1 MIYLLQSKQ
10 FFCEKSG
17 CDKSFSRRDV
27 MEVHLRRVHGLHRQ
41 PKKSGEE
48 SNNGHGKLQCP
59 QCNAKLTTRHHY
71 QRHLQAHEK
80 NAGNFECD
88 FCGKTFSQRRK
99 YLVHRRQ
106 QHVGEKKYKCDVCDK
121 SFLQKEFLLRHQ
133 FIHSAVAPF
142 SCDLCGVSFRQQ
154 VNLKQHQLRRHPQR
168 GLDDGGAVVVG
179 GGRVDDSRPHAC
191 LEDGCGKRFRT
202 SSELK
207 NHKLYHGEVARS
219 YSCHFCS
226 SAFVEKRHLD
236 RHIRRVHTGVRNFLC
251 EYCDKTFYEKY
262 ELNYHCRRHHAHH
275 HHHPRPLTPSVS
287 KQ

>member
-48 SNNGHGKLQCP
+48 SSSNHGSLQCP
-59 QCNAKLTTRHHY
+59 QCNAKLSTRHHY
-71 QRHLQAHEK
+71 QRHLQAHDK

-106 QHVGEKKYKCDVCDK
+106 QHLGEKKYKCDVCDK

-133 FIHSAVAPF
+133 FIHSAVAPY
-142 SCDLCGVSFRQQ
+142 SCDLCGASFRQQ
-154 VNLKQHQLRRHPQR
+154 VNLKQHQLRRHPWLGR
-168 GLDDGGAVVVG
+168 ALDGGPPVLVEGVVG
-179 GGRVDDSRPHAC
+179 EDDLRLRPHAC
-191 LEDGCGKRFRT
+191 FETGCGKRFRT

-219 YSCHFCS
+219 YACHFCS

-236 RHIRRVHTGVRNFLC
+236 RHIRRVHTGVRNFPCDHC
-251 EYCDKTFYEKY
+251 EKSFYEKY
-262 ELNYHCRRHHAHH
+262 ELNYHCRRQ
-275 HHHPRPLTPSVS
+275 HPGPTVS

>member
-27 MEVHLRRVHGLHRQ
+27 MEVHLRRVHGLYRQ
-41 PKKSGEE
+41 PKKSAEE
-48 SNNGHGKLQCP
+48 SISSDSSLQCP
-59 QCNAKLTTRHHY
+59 QCNAKLSTRHHF

-88 FCGKTFSQRRK
+88 FCGKTFFQRRK
-99 YLVHRRQ
+99 YLVHRR

-133 FIHSAVAPF
+133 FIHSTVAPF
-142 SCDLCGVSFRQQ
+142 SCDLCGASFRQQ
-154 VNLKQHQLRRHPQR
+154 VNLKQHRLRRHPQL
-168 GLDDGGAVVVG
+168 GALDGGPEGAG
-179 GGRVDDSRPHAC
+179 EDDRLRPHAC
-191 LEDGCGKRFRT
+191 FEAGCGKRFRT

-219 YSCHFCS
+219 YACHFCS

-236 RHIRRVHTGVRNFLC
+236 RHIRRVHTGVRNFPC
-251 EYCDKTFYEKY
+251 DHCDKSFYEKY
-262 ELNYHCRRHHAHH
+262 ELNYHYRRHHHH
-275 HHHPRPLTPSVS
+275 APTVS